1 MPKVVPIVLA
11 LFLMTGTAHAAKP
24 NILVIM
30 TDDQPVGTEV
40 RMPNLQALIADEG
53 VTFDRSYVNFPLC
66 CPSRASF
73 LLGQTATNARI
84 LGNTYETFGGY
95 KRYMKKE
102 NNALNRWLKGAG
114 YKTLWIGKFLNGYQ
128 RHVPHRPPGWD
139 YWFAETN
146 VAPYDFAVLNN
157 DGEVIEYGSAPEDYE
172 ADVMAAEAVRQIA
185 ATADDPQPL
194 FMVVSPFSPHYPHV
208 PPKRHEGTDDDLALP
223 SRQTSTNPTSAT
235 SRPGA
240 SRR

>member
-1 MPKVVPIVLA
+1 M
-11 LFLMTGTAHAAKP
+11 
-24 NILVIM
+24 
-30 TDDQPVGTEV
+30 
-40 RMPNLQALIADEG
+40 
-53 VTFDRSYVNFPLC
+53 
-66 CPSRASF
+66 
-73 LLGQTATNARI
+73 
-84 LGNTYETFGGY
+84 
-95 KRYMKKE
+95 
-102 NNALNRWLKGAG
+102 
-114 YKTLWIGKFLNGYQ
+114 
-128 RHVPHRPPGWD
+128 PHRPPGWD

-208 PPKRHEGTDDDLALP
+208 PPTSAMRGPTTTLP
-223 SRQTSTNPTSAT
+223 CRCRQTSTNPTSAT